1 MVAAHPRQ
9 WNCLSITSST
19 RALGR
24 PVLSA
29 LGHKPDIVARQV
41 YVYITPKSGHWNRHV
56 YYLRRNNSGSLAM
69 LAAIRRAR
77 RSFHRRL
84 STRGCG
90 ASLFEVGALELA
102 IQMPW

>member
-1 MVAAHPRQ
+1 MSVYRGYEGAHVNVRYG
-9 WNCLSITSST
+9 SK
-19 RALGR
+19 A
-24 PVLSA
+24 
-29 LGHKPDIVARQV
+29 DIGASPIDVRF
-41 YVYITPKSGHWNRHV
+41 TPKSGHWNRHV

-84 STRGCG
+84 STRCCG

>member
-1 MVAAHPRQ
+1 MDSLPPKQVGLPYR
-9 WNCLSITSST
+9 SSKSK
-19 RALGR
+19 R
-24 PVLSA
+24 
-29 LGHKPDIVARQV
+29 DIRLFSDVRF
-41 YVYITPKSGHWNRHV
+41 TPKSGHWNRHV

-84 STRGCG
+84 STRCCG